1 MDTNTIRCMVNCDQ
15 TLLQQM
21 IGIFSVDEI
30 PKQRFTSFPISFII
44 NTDIK
49 SGPGKHWVAFHAS
62 NHRGEFFDSYGL
74 KPSFYSDRVLDF
86 CTSNNLTLLY
96 NDKRLQS
103 KDSKTCGYYCMY
115 YLVNR
120 CRGVPL
126 NEIVRPFSDDYN
138 NNDLFVSDVIT
149 NTFPYCAG
157 GV

>member
-1 MDTNTIRCMVNCDQ
+1 
-15 TLLQQM
+15 
-21 IGIFSVDEI
+21 
-30 PKQRFTSFPISFII
+30 
-44 NTDIK
+44 
-49 SGPGKHWVAFHAS
+49 
-62 NHRGEFFDSYGL
+62 
-74 KPSFYSDRVLDF
+74 
-86 CTSNNLTLLY
+86 
-96 NDKRLQS
+96 
-103 KDSKTCGYYCMY
+103 MY